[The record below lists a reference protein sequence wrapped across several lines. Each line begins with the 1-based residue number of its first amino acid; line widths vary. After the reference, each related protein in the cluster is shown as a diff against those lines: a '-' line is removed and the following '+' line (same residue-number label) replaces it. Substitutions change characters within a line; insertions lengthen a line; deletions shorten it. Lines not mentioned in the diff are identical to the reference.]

1 MKLNLFVIL
10 GLFSLSVSGSVS
22 QSKDGKTKGNSDKN
36 KQVSQEIIEKKDS
49 LVSEF
54 DKEAEGVIL
63 ILKDFSK
70 KQQYKKWLESV
81 ERQKI
86 KDYIAKVNNELT
98 KRNQMV
104 RYTEPMVESFQ
115 TEYPKVVLGTGE
127 ILERDSLCIKHKF
140 LSTKCKEWAYFYA
153 IKGQHNKQQ

>member
-22 QSKDGKTKGNSDKN
+22 QSKEGKTKGNSDKN

-70 KQQYKKWLESV
+70 KQQYKKWLESI

-98 KRNQMV
+98 KRNQ
-104 RYTEPMVESFQ
+104 
-115 TEYPKVVLGTGE
+115 
-127 ILERDSLCIKHKF
+127 C
-140 LSTKCKEWAYFYA
+140 
-153 IKGQHNKQQ
+153 